1 MGNQSSQESNPAG
14 NQRAAACEV
23 KYEYCTKTAIATL
36 SDRISK
42 LPPDSKLAVVVL
54 PGALNPCHTQHV
66 RSLELARRALE
77 KQGVRVVMGFL
88 QPSSDA
94 YLRRKV
100 GAEFAIAL
108 EDRVH
113 MCEVS
118 LTECSR
124 TV

>member
-1 MGNQSSQESNPAG
+1 MGNQSSQESDWAG
-14 NQRAAACEV
+14 NAACEV

-66 RSLELARRALE
+66 RSLELARCALE

-94 YLRRKV
+94 YLRHKV

-108 EDRVH
+108 EDRVR

-118 LTECSR
+118 FTECSR
-124 TV
+124 TA